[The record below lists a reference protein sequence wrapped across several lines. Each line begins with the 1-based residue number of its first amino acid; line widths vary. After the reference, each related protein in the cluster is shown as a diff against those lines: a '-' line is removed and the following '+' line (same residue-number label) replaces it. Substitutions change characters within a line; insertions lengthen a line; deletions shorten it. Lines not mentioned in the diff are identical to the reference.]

1 MNERQAEIIL
11 WYSDQVR
18 AGLPEDSDRLLEL
31 AREAGF
37 SEEEIRD
44 AIKAAETQIL
54 GAIPLVADVAADP
67 TDLRPMA
74 VAQLSDE
81 ATRFLNTLRDL
92 GYLDDL
98 MEDEVL
104 DLLMSE
110 LPPGSSVSD
119 LPNIEL
125 DDLRRHVATVL
136 FERQQELDAETLRLL
151 EEEWRLA
158 FH

>member
-11 WYSDQVR
+11 WYSDQLRV
-18 AGLPEDSDRLLEL
+18 GLGDDGGLLES
-31 AREAGF
+31 ARAQGF
-37 SEEEIRD
+37 SEAEVRD
-44 AIKAAETQIL
+44 AIQAAQDQVTAAL
-54 GAIPLVADVAADP
+54 PVTADLMTRADEARA
-67 TDLRPMA
+67 LR
-74 VAQLSDE
+74 VTQLSDE

-92 GYLDDL
+92 GYLDDAL
-98 MEDEVL
+98 EDEVL

-110 LPPGSSVSD
+110 LPAGASTAD

-125 DDLRRHVATVL
+125 DDLRPHVATVL
-136 FERQQELDAETLRLL
+136 FDRQQELDVETLRLL

>member
-11 WYSDQVR
+11 WYSDQLRVGIEDDGGLVER
-18 AGLPEDSDRLLEL
+18 AR
-31 AREAGF
+31 AQGF
-37 SEEEIRD
+37 SEAEVRD
-44 AIKAAETQIL
+44 AIQAAQDQVT
-54 GAIPLVADVAADP
+54 AALP
-67 TDLRPMA
+67 VTAAPMA
-74 VAQLSDE
+74 PADEARALRVAQLSDE

-92 GYLDDL
+92 GYLDDAL
-98 MEDEVL
+98 EDEVL

-110 LPPGSSVSD
+110 LPAGASAAD

-125 DDLRRHVATVL
+125 GHLRPHVATVL
-136 FERQQELDAETLRLL
+136 FDRQQDLDVETLRLL

>member
-11 WYSDQVR
+11 WYSDQLR
-18 AGLPEDSDRLLEL
+18 AGLAEDGAILTL
-31 AREAGF
+31 AAEAGF
-37 SEEEIRD
+37 TEEEVRD
-44 AIKAAETQIL
+44 AIKAAQRQVL
-54 GAIPLVADVAADP
+54 GALPLAQEMAEPPAEP
-67 TDLRPMA
+67 RPLA

-92 GYLDDL
+92 GYLDDR

-110 LPPGSSVSD
+110 LPAGSSVFD

-136 FERQQELDAETLRLL
+136 FDRQQELDAETLRLL

>member
-11 WYSDQVR
+11 WYSDELR
-18 AGLPEDSDRLLEL
+18 AGLGDHSGLLER
-31 AREAGF
+31 AQERGF
-37 SEEEIRD
+37 SEAEIHE
-44 AIKAAETQIL
+44 AIQAAQDQ
-54 GAIPLVADVAADP
+54 VAEALPVAAGGVAVP
-67 TDLRPMA
+67 EEGRPVR

-92 GYLDDL
+92 GYLDDAL
-98 MEDEVL
+98 EDEVL
-104 DLLMSE
+104 DLLISE
-110 LPPGSSVSD
+110 LPSGVGASD

-125 DDLRRHVATVL
+125 DDLRPHVATVL
-136 FERQQELDAETLRLL
+136 FDRQQELDAETLRLL